1 VRYQTWF
8 TRIGLVGLALC
19 AVWIS
24 LRIINDPY
32 KNVNVNTGP
41 VSTIP
46 GDGSPVS
53 TPANVAVPF
62 SIITPVNGSHS
73 LSPFLTLVG
82 LGPAGAT
89 ISYGEKSVTVT
100 DKRSWAMSVQLV
112 PGRND
117 LTIMAKNSAG
127 ESSSVQLTVF
137 YDEVP
142 GMTGLLPTTTAEPH
156 DGPSDH
162 PTVTRP
168 GDTTTVTPPATGT
181 YTTTIDTTPTT
192 LDTTS
197 TSDTT
202 PTTEPTTTIPDTTNT
217 TLG

>member
-32 KNVNVNTGP
+32 KNVNVGTGP

-89 ISYGEKSVTVT
+89 ITSGEKSVTVT

-117 LTIMAKNSAG
+117 LTITATNGAG

-156 DGPSDH
+156 PGPGDR
-162 PTVTRP
+162 PTSTRP
-168 GDTTTVTPPATGT
+168 GDTTTTPPPT
-181 YTTTIDTTPTT
+181 YTT
-192 LDTTS
+192 

-202 PTTEPTTTIPDTTNT
+202 PTTEPTTTSDTTPTTEPSTTTPDTTET
-217 TLG
+217 TQG